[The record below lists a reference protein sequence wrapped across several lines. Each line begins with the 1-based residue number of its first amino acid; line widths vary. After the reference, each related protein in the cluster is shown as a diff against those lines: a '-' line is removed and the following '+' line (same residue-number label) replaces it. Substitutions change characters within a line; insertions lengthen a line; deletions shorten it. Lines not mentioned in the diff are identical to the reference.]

1 MEGLQ
6 IVEYGDVR
14 VLTTQ
19 QLADAYETITD
30 TVTKNFN
37 RNKDRYVEGVHYI
50 CLKGDDLKEFRAN
63 GQIDLSPNIHTIYLW
78 TEKGAFLHAKSLN
91 TDKAW
96 EVYDRLVES
105 YFKTRQTAID
115 YSQLPPDMQMAR
127 HLWETQ
133 AKMYIEQQR
142 QAALLDQQG
151 TRLGELEASQK
162 AVVDT
167 FKKDADKS
175 FRSWVTA
182 CINRIVNS
190 TSFHRGIDRSDKYH
204 MAYTESYE
212 RLNKKKRCLLNAR
225 VEHEKVRAAKA
236 GATRDEVRRIN
247 KLTIIEKDKTLRPIY
262 ETVLKEMMLAYCVV
276 V

>member
-19 QLADAYETITD
+19 QLADAYETDNKVISY
-30 TVTKNFN
+30 NFN
-37 RNKDRYVEGVHYI
+37 HNKERYREGEHYI
-50 CLKGDDLKEFRAN
+50 VLTGDDLRAFRE
-63 GQIDLSPNIHTIYLW
+63 IHDLPSNVNKAYLW

-182 CINRIVNS
+182 CINRIVDS